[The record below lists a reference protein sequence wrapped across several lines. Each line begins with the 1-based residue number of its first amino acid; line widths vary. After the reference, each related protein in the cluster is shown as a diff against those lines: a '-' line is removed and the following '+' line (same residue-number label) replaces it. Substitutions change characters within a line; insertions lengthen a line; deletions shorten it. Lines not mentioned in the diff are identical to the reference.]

1 MGFIKIATYQ
11 RNSKRTAKE
20 QQRDSTGTA
29 KEHKQERMNERMKEY
44 IDCRAEER
52 AMGEEKESHAEKEK
66 GCKRAK
72 VPK

>member
-1 MGFIKIATYQ
+1 MAEEIKSSWAVC
-11 RNSKRTAKE
+11 SVCGKE
-20 QQRDSTGTA
+20 FEIVGNRKIQG
-29 KEHKQERMNERMKEY
+29 